1 MSRDSKGSQ
10 LQSALAKKLGNQPSL
25 FQAVPVHPHFLPST
39 HNLTE
44 NILAPAVQ
52 NELRRHTD
60 ETGSGPPYNEE
71 EQTSSGEEPVTTIT
85 AEDGVSRYLSTS
97 KMSSR
102 GPVSQEF
109 TLKGSTPSGKPR
121 LFVCATC
128 TRAFAR
134 QEHLKRHERS
144 HTKEKPFT
152 CNICSRKFSRR
163 DLLLRHSTKLHAGA
177 ADVIPRLRK
186 RSMKHMKKEELEQ
199 LQREQDAD
207 IDNHHDPNNKRAKA
221 NSLSTATA
229 STLISAASVL
239 TGITSNASNA
249 SSNAINNNPI
259 VHTKISPKPANS
271 YTTNHP
277 TSNTKPLVAKV
288 AKKITPP
295 SHRNSTSAT
304 PSLSSSSLLSPT
316 GHISKQFPFPR
327 KRRVSS
333 NNNSLILDQ
342 NDQSDN
348 IDSIIDS
355 NANNGNGPSR
365 RASNAN
371 IPPSTNVNGGVIDN
385 GNGTNIQLPLYP
397 LNDNQLNSIGD
408 FSDISS
414 SLATFEHLNDSDSNF
429 DRFNELQSNAYNYYR
444 RASFSAMSGV
454 NYALTNPEPYASET
468 VEFSTPQFNSLE
480 DEQEKWLNSFSDNND
495 INGIEKDQS
504 IPSSLTEIEQLN
516 NFINSRIQKREQQ
529 QNDRLVK
536 FSDQPQQPI
545 QSGTHHQQLKQT
557 SAIRNHSILNGYSFY
572 DDDTLGITESLFKTR
587 LGDFNTPKKVN
598 NPPPFK
604 SNSPIMQDEIL
615 NSNTISGKNNP
626 NASNNSKYIA
636 TNNGNDAGIPNG
648 MNTTMGNSNQTY
660 TDGTDGG
667 MLQNLFD
674 KISKLGN
681 SLNSSSN
688 INVLDQLNLEQIE
701 QLTHKDDFKATDG
714 NYPKNANDTEK
725 LNLNSDFFDN
735 FLDDNDS
742 GVLEGVT
749 KKVLSWQETLF
760 NQPITDLE
768 KLNEMHIGKAYGVPQ
783 GYSFYGGDEAGLMNR
798 SNSNGLLGTY
808 NDGSLS
814 SDATISPVLLEPSC
828 SVGHIEGDDE
838 VNKVIANA
846 DADAMDIDSNNDNLD
861 SEQNLRAHG
870 NAIRQHN
877 KIPRTHHSHHRHLT
891 FEEEFSEATLSSCSQ
906 AFLFTNNI
914 ARLVNKGLSDYP
926 FFGTPTP
933 ELLQND
939 VLNLYVDQFIGKFLT
954 HHPFIHRGVLN
965 EYWLMKEAIDA
976 AQENSISVT
985 ESESYQGTSL
995 KLVRDENFVENF
1007 KVSIICLPLLITTIG
1022 AVVSNKRED
1031 AAILYEISRRCIHVY
1046 LESRKKLRTCG
1057 GVGGIGLSASVTESS
1072 PLWLIQSLTLSV
1084 IYGLFADEEISLSVI
1099 IRQVHALNA
1108 LIKSSGINQLRVPDK
1123 INSDYKSFINH
1134 ESTIRTIHMIFHVS
1148 TLLSTL
1154 YNIVPSLNI
1163 SDLNTDLPSASL
1175 LWECSS
1181 AEEYSKL
1188 IENFDFHA
1196 KNFKEVIRELVKLD
1210 LDQVDPNTGLVDNRN
1225 FLLDYH
1231 VSEFGLICLQ
1241 NGLHQLVY
1249 FKQLSNEDDP
1259 NDKQVNDNVANL
1271 GKCILADVGEGADIT
1286 IEKIRKIGEVWNL
1299 LVKACVLYNKSS
1311 EVYNDCKILNHY
1323 LNLKLSSIV
1332 SLNKIKESVWLK
1344 SFADINEQYIA
1355 CFNYGDDEL
1364 KDQHFQTELIHL
1376 IENSINILKLV
1387 FFNED
1392 NSLIGTISPSF
1403 LLQNETMKKLDDI
1416 YATPPPPQLASSSSS
1431 DISPEDKEEL
1441 ANSYNY
1447 NSLNKINLNV
1457 LHKLSIDSQILFD
1470 VILIIVKFLTNY
1482 ENFFKIRMKFNNLT
1496 NYTFLQHFEMSSA
1509 IFLSERG
1516 EGAGDDNDGVEE
1528 ALQRFDKVLFKYYL
1542 KFFKIFLNLEQFLK
1556 HNYNYEDFETGQAL
1570 KALNNLYP
1578 NIKSNNGSG
1587 DFAGV
1592 EIDRVLRESHNK
1604 FREEERTLNG
1614 IVSDELVVFHDRDLI
1629 MSELVNFKLPFKFL
1643 KMGGFLF
1650 GFIYDKNFKFV
1661 NFKHLSDVLFH
1672 LRIFLESKDEYV

>member
-1 MSRDSKGSQ
+1 
-10 LQSALAKKLGNQPSL
+10 
-25 FQAVPVHPHFLPST
+25 
-39 HNLTE
+39 
-44 NILAPAVQ
+44 
-52 NELRRHTD
+52 
-60 ETGSGPPYNEE
+60 
-71 EQTSSGEEPVTTIT
+71 
-85 AEDGVSRYLSTS
+85 
-97 KMSSR
+97 
-102 GPVSQEF
+102 VSQEF

-207 IDNHHDPNNKRAKA
+207 IDNHHDPNNKRTKA

-249 SSNAINNNPI
+249 SSNAVNNNPI
-259 VHTKISPKPANS
+259 
-271 YTTNHP
+271 
-277 TSNTKPLVAKV
+277 
-288 AKKITPP
+288 
-295 SHRNSTSAT
+295 
-304 PSLSSSSLLSPT
+304 
-316 GHISKQFPFPR
+316 
-327 KRRVSS
+327 
-333 NNNSLILDQ
+333 
-342 NDQSDN
+342 
-348 IDSIIDS
+348 
-355 NANNGNGPSR
+355 
-365 RASNAN
+365 
-371 IPPSTNVNGGVIDN
+371 
-385 GNGTNIQLPLYP
+385 
-397 LNDNQLNSIGD
+397 
-408 FSDISS
+408 
-414 SLATFEHLNDSDSNF
+414 HLNDSDSNF

-557 SAIRNHSILNGYSFY
+557 SAIRHSILN
-572 DDDTLGITESLFKTR
+572 
-587 LGDFNTPKKVN
+587 
-598 NPPPFK
+598 
-604 SNSPIMQDEIL
+604 
-615 NSNTISGKNNP
+615 
-626 NASNNSKYIA
+626 
-636 TNNGNDAGIPNG
+636 
-648 MNTTMGNSNQTY
+648 
-660 TDGTDGG
+660 
-667 MLQNLFD
+667 
-674 KISKLGN
+674 
-681 SLNSSSN
+681 
-688 INVLDQLNLEQIE
+688 
-701 QLTHKDDFKATDG
+701 ATDG

-783 GYSFYGGDEAGLMNR
+783 GYSFYGGDEAGPMNR

-838 VNKVIANA
+838 VNK
-846 DADAMDIDSNNDNLD
+846 
-861 SEQNLRAHG
+861 
-870 NAIRQHN
+870 HN

-1344 SFADINEQYIA
+1344 SFSDINEQYIA

-1376 IENSINILKLV
+1376 IENSINILKL
-1387 FFNED
+1387 
-1392 NSLIGTISPSF
+1392 
-1403 LLQNETMKKLDDI
+1403 
-1416 YATPPPPQLASSSSS
+1416 LASSSSS

-1556 HNYNYEDFETGQAL
+1556 HNYNYEDFETGQA
-1570 KALNNLYP
+1570 
-1578 NIKSNNGSG
+1578 G

-1604 FREEERTLNG
+1604 FREEERTLND

>member
-1 MSRDSKGSQ
+1 MSRDSKGTHH
-10 LQSALAKKLGNQPSL
+10 LQSALAKKLMSQPSL
-25 FQAVPVHPHFLPST
+25 FQAVPVHPHFLPSA

-44 NILAPAVQ
+44 NILAPSSQ
-52 NELRRHTD
+52 NDKINADSQRNASEANGVAASA
-60 ETGSGPPYNEE
+60 TGDDK
-71 EQTSSGEEPVTTIT
+71 TSDHEHPVTIT

-121 LFVCATC
+121 LFVCGTC

-186 RSMKHMKKEELEQ
+186 RSVKHMKKEELEQ
-199 LQREQDAD
+199 LQREKDA
-207 IDNHHDPNNKRAKA
+207 NNNSNDPNSKRQKA
-221 NSLSTATA
+221 ESLSTATA
-229 STLISAASVL
+229 STLISAASAL
-239 TGITSNASNA
+239 TGITSTASNTSA
-249 SSNAINNNPI
+249 SATVPV
-259 VHTKISPKPANS
+259 VHTKISPKPENK
-271 YTTNHP
+271 HH
-277 TSNTKPLVAKV
+277 LVSKV
-288 AKKITPP
+288 VKNITPS
-295 SHRNSTSAT
+295 SHRNSSSAT
-304 PSLSSSSLLSPT
+304 PSVSTSSLISPSSHPPRQT
-316 GHISKQFPFPR
+316 SFPR

-333 NNNSLILDQ
+333 TNNSLILDR
-342 NDQSDN
+342 NDHGNNN
-348 IDSIIDS
+348 IDTVIDPLS
-355 NANNGNGPSR
+355 NTNNTKSR
-365 RASNAN
+365 KNS
-371 IPPSTNVNGGVIDN
+371 NGGVPPLST
-385 GNGTNIQLPLYP
+385 GNNSGNIQLPLYP

-414 SLATFEHLNDSDSNF
+414 SLATFDHLNDNDNNF
-429 DRFNELQSNAYNYYR
+429 DRLNELQSNAYNYYR

-480 DEQEKWLNSFSDNND
+480 DEQEKWLNSFSENNELHD
-495 INGIEKDQS
+495 IEQGQANSG
-504 IPSSLTEIEQLN
+504 SLTEIEQLN
-516 NFINSRIQKREQQ
+516 NFINSKVQRRQQHDQQVEGLSQQPQKQQ
-529 QNDRLVK
+529 Q
-536 FSDQPQQPI
+536 PQLN
-545 QSGTHHQQLKQT
+545 HT
-557 SAIRNHSILNGYSFY
+557 SARRHPGIMNGYSFY
-572 DDDTLGITESLFKTR
+572 DDDTMGITESLFKTR
-587 LGDFNTPKKVN
+587 LGDFNTPKKKV

-615 NSNTISGKNNP
+615 NSNLNSSNNTGSINNNHNNGDNKNMTIGNGKNVGYGG
-626 NASNNSKYIA
+626 SVNNNTI
-636 TNNGNDAGIPNG
+636 NNCN
-648 MNTTMGNSNQTY
+648 NTY
-660 TDGTDGG
+660 ADDTDGN
-667 MLQNLFD
+667 MMQNLFD
-674 KISKLGN
+674 KISRLGN
-681 SLNSSSN
+681 SLHSTSN
-688 INVLDQLNLEQIE
+688 INILDQLNLKQVE
-701 QLTHKDDFKATDG
+701 QLTHKDESKVG
-714 NYPKNANDTEK
+714 NSNYTKKPDEHEK
-725 LNLNSDFFDN
+725 LNMNSELFDNLFDNSDN
-735 FLDDNDS
+735 

-768 KLNEMHIGKAYGVPQ
+768 KLNEMHIAKAYGVPQ

-798 SNSNGLLGTY
+798 SSSNGLLGTY

-814 SDATISPVLLEPSC
+814 SDATISPVLLDPSC
-828 SVGHIEGDDE
+828 SASHMGDDE
-838 VNKVIANA
+838 DTNRVANT
-846 DADAMDIDSNNDNLD
+846 DAMDVDKMDDNVHFG
-861 SEQNLRAHG
+861 QNLQDNHTK
-870 NAIRQHN
+870 IYQSQDTHN
-877 KIPRTHHSHHRHLT
+877 RDNVNHRHHRHHNHYHHLT
-891 FEEEFSEATLSSCSQ
+891 FEEEFGESTLSSCSQ

-914 ARLVNKGLSDYP
+914 ARLINRGLADYP

-933 ELLQND
+933 ELLHND
-939 VLNLYVDQFIGKFLT
+939 ILNLYVDQFIGKFLT
-954 HHPFIHRGVLN
+954 HHPFIHKGVLN
-965 EYWLMKEAIDA
+965 EYWLIKEAIDTA
-976 AQENSISVT
+976 MRNSISVA
-985 ESESYQGTSL
+985 ESETYQGPGM
-995 KLVRDENFVENF
+995 KLIRDENFIENF
-1007 KVSIICLPLLITTIG
+1007 KVSIVCLPLLITTIG
-1022 AVVSNKRED
+1022 AVVSNKKED

-1057 GVGGIGLSASVTESS
+1057 GIDGDNGSSSLTESS

-1108 LIKSSGINQLRVPDK
+1108 LIKSSGINQMRAPDNV
-1123 INSDYKSFINH
+1123 NSDYKAFIAY

-1181 AEEYSKL
+1181 AEEYYKL

-1196 KNFKEVIRELVKLD
+1196 KNFKEVFRDLIKLD
-1210 LDQVDPNTGLVDNRN
+1210 LGQVDPKTGLVGNRN

-1249 FKQLSNEDDP
+1249 FKQLSNESD
-1259 NDKQVNDNVANL
+1259 QYGEQTNDNVTNI
-1271 GKCILADVGEGADIT
+1271 GKCVLEDVSGGTEIT

-1299 LVKACVLYNKSS
+1299 LVKACILYNKSS

-1344 SFADINEQYIA
+1344 SFSEINEQYIA

-1364 KDQHFQTELIHL
+1364 KDQHFQNELIHL

-1403 LLQNETMKKLDDI
+1403 LLENETMKKLDDI
-1416 YATPPPPQLASSSSS
+1416 YSTPPPPQLTSSSEE
-1431 DISPEDKEEL
+1431 ISAEDREEL
-1441 ANSYNY
+1441 MNSYNY

-1509 IFLSERG
+1509 IFLSERN
-1516 EGAGDDNDGVEE
+1516 EGGGDGSDGVEE
-1528 ALQRFDKVLFKYYL
+1528 ALERFDKVLFKYYL

-1570 KALNNLYP
+1570 EALNNLYP
-1578 NIKSNNGSG
+1578 NIKNNNSNDC
-1587 DFAGV
+1587 DFAGKD
-1592 EIDRVLRESHNK
+1592 IDRVLRESRNK
-1604 FREEERTLNG
+1604 FREEERTLND

>member
-1 MSRDSKGSQ
+1 
-10 LQSALAKKLGNQPSL
+10 
-25 FQAVPVHPHFLPST
+25 
-39 HNLTE
+39 
-44 NILAPAVQ
+44 
-52 NELRRHTD
+52 
-60 ETGSGPPYNEE
+60 
-71 EQTSSGEEPVTTIT
+71 
-85 AEDGVSRYLSTS
+85 
-97 KMSSR
+97 
-102 GPVSQEF
+102 
-109 TLKGSTPSGKPR
+109 
-121 LFVCATC
+121 
-128 TRAFAR
+128 
-134 QEHLKRHERS
+134 
-144 HTKEKPFT
+144 
-152 CNICSRKFSRR
+152 
-163 DLLLRHSTKLHAGA
+163 
-177 ADVIPRLRK
+177 
-186 RSMKHMKKEELEQ
+186 MKHMKKEELEQ
-199 LQREQDAD
+199 LQREQDAK

-229 STLISAASVL
+229 STLISAASAL
-239 TGITSNASNA
+239 SCITSNTSNA
-249 SSNAINNNPI
+249 SSNAAVNNNPI
-259 VHTKISPKPANS
+259 VRTKISPKSTNP
-271 YTTNHP
+271 YTTNHA
-277 TSNTKPLVAKV
+277 TSNNKPPLAAKV
-288 AKKITPP
+288 TKKITPT
-295 SHRNSTSAT
+295 SHRNSSSAT
-304 PSLSSSSLLSPT
+304 PSLSSSSLVSPT

-348 IDSIIDS
+348 IDSSIDPNANNSNGATRRTS
-355 NANNGNGPSR
+355 NANVPL
-365 RASNAN
+365 
-371 IPPSTNVNGGVIDN
+371 STNITGTVIDN
-385 GNGTNIQLPLYP
+385 NNIQLPLYP

-408 FSDISS
+408 YSDISS

-495 INGIEKDQS
+495 MNGIEKDQS
-504 IPSSLTEIEQLN
+504 NPSSLTEIEQLN
-516 NFINSRIQKREQQ
+516 NFINSKIQKRQQ
-529 QNDRLVK
+529 QQDSERTGNLSV
-536 FSDQPQQPI
+536 QPQRPTQNG
-545 QSGTHHQQLKQT
+545 SHHLQMKQT

-572 DDDTLGITESLFKTR
+572 DDDTMGITESLFKTR

-615 NSNTISGKNNP
+615 NSNINSNKAHNISNNK
-626 NASNNSKYIA
+626 NSKYIA
-636 TNNGNDAGIPNG
+636 TNNNIDAGITNG
-648 MNTTMGNSNQTY
+648 LNSTMGNSNYKY
-660 TDGTDGG
+660 TDGVDGG

-681 SLNSSSN
+681 SLNSNLN
-688 INVLDQLNLEQIE
+688 INVLDQLNLEQLE
-701 QLTHKDDFKATDG
+701 QMTHKDESKTGNGNHSEKAEE
-714 NYPKNANDTEK
+714 NEK

-735 FLDDNDS
+735 FFDDNDS

-768 KLNEMHIGKAYGVPQ
+768 KLNEMHIAKAYGVPQ
-783 GYSFYGGDEAGLMNR
+783 GYSFYGGDEAGPMNR

-814 SDATISPVLLEPSC
+814 SDATISPVLLEPTC
-828 SVGHIEGDDE
+828 SVGHMDGDDE
-838 VNKVIANA
+838 ISKVVA
-846 DADAMDIDSNNDNLD
+846 DADAMDVDNTDDNLRSD
-861 SEQNLRAHG
+861 QNLGVHD
-870 NAIRQHN
+870 NANHQHHKN
-877 KIPRTHHSHHRHLT
+877 PRPHHSHHRHLS
-891 FEEEFSEATLSSCSQ
+891 FEEEFSEATLSSYSQ

-914 ARLVNKGLSDYP
+914 ARLVNRGLSDYP

-933 ELLQND
+933 ELLPND
-939 VLNLYVDQFIGKFLT
+939 VLNLYVDQFIGKFIT

-976 AQENSISVT
+976 AQENSISIA
-985 ESESYQGTSL
+985 ESESYKGSSL

-1057 GVGGIGLSASVTESS
+1057 GVDGTSSSASDTESS

-1108 LIKSSGINQLRVPDK
+1108 LIKSSGINQLQVPEK

-1181 AEEYSKL
+1181 AEEYYKL

-1210 LDQVDPNTGLVDNRN
+1210 LDQVDSNTGLVDDRN

-1259 NDKQVNDNVANL
+1259 NYQQVNDNVVNI
-1271 GKCILADVGEGADIT
+1271 GKCILEDVGEGADIT
-1286 IEKIRKIGEVWNL
+1286 IEKIRKVGEVWNL

-1344 SFADINEQYIA
+1344 SFSDINEQYIA

-1416 YATPPPPQLASSSSS
+1416 YATPPPPQLNSSSSE
-1431 DISPEDKEEL
+1431 ISPEDKEEL
-1441 ANSYNY
+1441 TNSYNY

-1570 KALNNLYP
+1570 QALNNLYP
-1578 NIKSNNGSG
+1578 NIKSNNGAAGDGAGEDG
-1587 DFAGV
+1587 DFAGK

-1604 FREEERTLNG
+1604 FREEERTLND